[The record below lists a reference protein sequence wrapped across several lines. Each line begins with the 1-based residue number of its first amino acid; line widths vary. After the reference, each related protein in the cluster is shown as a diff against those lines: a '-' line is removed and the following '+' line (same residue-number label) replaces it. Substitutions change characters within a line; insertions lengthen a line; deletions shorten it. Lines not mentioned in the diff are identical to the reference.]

1 MKKFRFSLD
10 NVLSYKQQILD
21 SLQAEHGLITAQV
34 RAQEERVAECWS
46 AYRACGV
53 EYQERASVGL
63 VMMDAM
69 MYQTR
74 LRAMEREIQQ
84 ETERLEK
91 LRELEEKKRLEV
103 VEAKKETS
111 SIEKLKDKKL
121 DDYNKAVAKSEEQ
134 LIEEFVSTARA
145 IEAAGA

>member
-84 ETERLEK
+84 ETERLEE
-91 LRELEEKKRLEV
+91 LRKQEEAKRAQV
-103 VEAKKETS
+103 VEAKKDST
-111 SIEKLKDKKL
+111 SIEKLREKKL
-121 DDYNKAVAKSEEQ
+121 SAYHKEAAKDEERQ
-134 LIEEFVSTARA
+134 IEDFVSLTRLTSQ
-145 IEAAGA
+145 AAM